1 MTPADLKKDAGKGP
15 YKGVPRTQVIKLK
28 IADKRPFTLNSGAQV
43 RATDWDE
50 STYTLYVGTRKISL
64 KEIKKDPDFGGGG
77 SGAGADVTAIVE
89 CGQALVCSL
98 VYNILKKEIKWE
110 DLTLEGLQQAFKY
123 CDLSDGL
130 DAIIERSPPEWVQSY
145 VKSANILY
153 RNYKMSGS
161 PVYFHRGSKFMN
173 DIYGSKKIVYDND
186 KKSDNPQA
194 PGSFS
199 DDKWNPGDIWMTTLK
214 TVPPISSDSWA
225 SLNKDIY
232 DLARAKKLMG
242 VSLKKVGA
250 AAHIEEYNA
259 LTTNQTKDY
268 QYRGFRIS
276 SASERGPLPPFFNS
290 IDLYITVG
298 DKEIQFRATSGSASW
313 QGEIKGATAAG
324 GKIGGGNVNFYL
336 KKYTGFGVFNKEEKE
351 VINFTKSKD
360 FFPEFYRLYEKHFD
374 GKKLP
379 YEEFVINANLK
390 QKESAGYLFSKYI
403 NMKFIDI
410 FLSANSSIRNKI
422 ATDFLRYA
430 ASNTD
435 QSSFFVKIS

>member
-290 IDLYITVG
+290 IDLYMTVG

>member
-28 IADKRPFTLNSGAQV
+28 IADNRPFTLNSGAQV

-199 DDKWNPGDIWMTTLK
+199 DDKWNPGDIWMTTLR

-250 AAHIEEYNA
+250 TAHIEEYNA

-290 IDLYITVG
+290 IDLYMTVG

>member
-1 MTPADLKKDAGKGP
+1 
-15 YKGVPRTQVIKLK
+15 
-28 IADKRPFTLNSGAQV
+28 
-43 RATDWDE
+43 
-50 STYTLYVGTRKISL
+50 
-64 KEIKKDPDFGGGG
+64 
-77 SGAGADVTAIVE
+77 
-89 CGQALVCSL
+89 
-98 VYNILKKEIKWE
+98 
-110 DLTLEGLQQAFKY
+110 
-123 CDLSDGL
+123 
-130 DAIIERSPPEWVQSY
+130 
-145 VKSANILY
+145 
-153 RNYKMSGS
+153 MSGS

-199 DDKWNPGDIWMTTLK
+199 DDKWNPGDIWMTTLR

-290 IDLYITVG
+290 IDLYMTVG

-336 KKYTGFGVFNKEEKE
+336 KKYTGSGVFNKEEKE

>member
-1 MTPADLKKDAGKGP
+1 MTPADLKKEASKGP
-15 YKGVPRTQVIKLK
+15 YKGMPRSQIIKRK
-28 IADKRPFTLNSGAQV
+28 IVDGKFFTLNNGAKV
-43 RATDWDE
+43 KGTNWDE
-50 STYTLYVGTRKISL
+50 SSKTLYVGTRKISL
-64 KEIKKDPDFGGGG
+64 KDIKKDPDFGGGG

-98 VYNILKKEIKWE
+98 IYNIHKSEIKWE
-110 DLTLEGLQQAFKY
+110 DLTLEGLQSAMEY
-123 CDLSDGL
+123 CYLSDSL
-130 DAIIERSPPEWVQSY
+130 DSIIERSPPEWVQSY

-153 RNYKMSGS
+153 RNYKMIGS
-161 PVYFHRGSKFMN
+161 PVYFHRGSDFMN
-173 DIYGSKKIVYDND
+173 KVYASKKIVYDAD

-199 DDKWNPGDIWMTTLK
+199 DDKWNPGDIWMTTLRK
-214 TVPPISSDSWA
+214 VPEINSDSWS

-232 DLARAKKLMG
+232 DLARAKKLVG
-242 VSLKKVGA
+242 VSLKKVGSV
-250 AAHIEEYNA
+250 AHIEEYNA
-259 LTTNQTKDY
+259 LSIKETKDY
-268 QYRGFRIS
+268 RYGGFRVS
-276 SASERGPLPPFFNS
+276 SLTERGPLPPFFNS
-290 IDLYITVG
+290 IDLYMTVG
-298 DKEIQFRATSGSASW
+298 EKEIQFRATSGEASW

-336 KKYTGFGVFNKEEKE
+336 KKYTGKGVFDKEEKE
-351 VINFTKSKD
+351 VINFTKTKE
-360 FFPEFYRLYEKHFD
+360 FFPEFYRLYKKHFD
-374 GKKLP
+374 GKVLS
-379 YEEFVINANLK
+379 YEDFVMNAKLK

-410 FLSANSSIRNKI
+410 FLSANGPTRNKI

>member
-28 IADKRPFTLNSGAQV
+28 IADNRPFTLNSGAQV
-43 RATDWDE
+43 RATNWDE

-199 DDKWNPGDIWMTTLK
+199 DDKWNPGDIWMTTLR

-290 IDLYITVG
+290 IDLYMTVG